1 MTAMNPVKGKNVL
14 VTGAVG
20 TVGQS
25 LVKRLTGL
33 DAKEII
39 CIDNNETEIFFLEE
53 RYRDVPGFNCFT
65 ADIRDL
71 PRLERLMQ
79 GVDIVFHGAALKH
92 VTICERSP
100 FDAVRTNIE
109 GVENVISAAL
119 ANDVERVIFMSSDKA
134 VNPTNV
140 LGTSKLMGERLIT
153 AANSRQRKQR
163 TIFTSCR
170 FGNVLGSRGSVLPVF
185 ARQIAN
191 GGPLTLTSP
200 DMSRFVMSS
209 AQAVDLL
216 LESCAVARGGEVLV
230 FKMPALAIETLA
242 KATIEILAPRF
253 GHDPGHLEITEIG
266 TKPGEKRYEE
276 LLSDEEVSRTL
287 ELPHLFAVV
296 PAFRAIYNKISYEY
310 PGAISRQVSE
320 AYRSDRQSLMSH
332 AEIIHFLDETGTLD
346 ETIGLESAVV
356 ATAGSAK

>member
-1 MTAMNPVKGKNVL
+1 MTTMNPVRGKNVL
-14 VTGAVG
+14 VTGAAG

-25 LVKRLTGL
+25 LVRRLTGL
-33 DAKEII
+33 GTNEII
-39 CIDNNETEIFFLEE
+39 GIDINETEIFFLEE
-53 RYRDVPGFNCFT
+53 RYRDVRGFNSFT

-79 GVDIVFHGAALKH
+79 GIDIVFHGAALKH

-100 FDAVRTNIE
+100 FDAVRTNVE

-153 AANSRQRKQR
+153 AANARQRKQR

-170 FGNVLGSRGSVLPVF
+170 FGNVLGSRGSVLPIF
-185 ARQIAN
+185 ARQIAA
-191 GGPLTLTSP
+191 GGPVTLTSS
-200 DMSRFVMSS
+200 DMTRFVMTS

-216 LESCAVARGGEVLV
+216 LESCAIARGGEVLV
-230 FKMPALAIETLA
+230 FKMPALAIKALA
-242 KATIEILAPRF
+242 EVMIELLAPRF
-253 GHDPGHLEITEIG
+253 GRDPGSLEVTEIG
-266 TKPGEKRYEE
+266 TKPGEKRHEE
-276 LLSDEEVSRTL
+276 LLSDEEVGRTL

-296 PAFRAIYNKISYEY
+296 PAFRAIYNQISYEY
-310 PGAISRQVSE
+310 PGTMEREVAE
-320 AYRSDRQSLMSH
+320 AYRSDRQTLMAA
-332 AEIIHFLDETGTLD
+332 AEIARFLEQSGA
-346 ETIGLESAVV
+346 LEEAI
-356 ATAGSAK
+356 APDAIAAAKADLGP